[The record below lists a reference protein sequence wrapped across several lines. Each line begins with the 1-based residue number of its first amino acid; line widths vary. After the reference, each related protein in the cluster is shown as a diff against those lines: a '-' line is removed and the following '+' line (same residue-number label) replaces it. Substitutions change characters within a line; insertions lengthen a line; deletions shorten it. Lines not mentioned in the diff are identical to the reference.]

1 MLSKKEIK
9 ANKIVAA
16 IWDTALDDQVCE
28 ACASLHNRIFPIY
41 SRELKKIDPP
51 IHKGCRCRLRY
62 VTQDERGI
70 KERLKEYRPVDFR
83 KLKKGMGRKRVIQ
96 GDGQGKKKGKK
107 GKGCLIA
114 FIIVF
119 LIIVVSVII
128 ALVSEEEKE
137 SAPTK
142 TETQVQKKTKEIQ
155 TETGKPTKTETQTE
169 PEVLKYTIVGK
180 EDISYAGTPR
190 MTFRVIPEVE
200 KIPPDEQLEKMA
212 LRIWEKGN
220 KGWKEFTVFIY
231 LPDMDTR
238 LMAYGVAEF
247 RPQGLKKFEI
257 NELALYGT
265 KWESLKKKPIPTK
278 TETQIQTETKKP
290 TQTSISYSKKEVYD
304 FVINYPIYGE
314 EAKEL
319 GYTIGSMTDM
329 LVGILRSEGQKVD
342 VVEGWAEPTGEKGIW
357 RVSYVVVADGKRD
370 KVIYVAD
377 MNKKT
382 VEPDNQ
388 IARDLFY
395 GE

>member
-9 ANKIVAA
+9 TNKIVAA
-16 IWDTALDDQVCE
+16 IWDTALDEQVCE

-41 SRELKKIDPP
+41 SRELKKLDPP

-96 GDGQGKKKGKK
+96 DGAQGKKKSKK
-107 GKGCLIA
+107 AKGCLIA

-142 TETQVQKKTKEIQ
+142 I
-155 TETGKPTKTETQTE
+155 
-169 PEVLKYTIVGK
+169 
-180 EDISYAGTPR
+180 
-190 MTFRVIPEVE
+190 
-200 KIPPDEQLEKMA
+200 
-212 LRIWEKGN
+212 
-220 KGWKEFTVFIY
+220 
-231 LPDMDTR
+231 
-238 LMAYGVAEF
+238 
-247 RPQGLKKFEI
+247 
-257 NELALYGT
+257 
-265 KWESLKKKPIPTK
+265 
-278 TETQIQTETKKP
+278 ETQIQTET
-290 TQTSISYSKKEVYD
+290 QTSISYSRKEVYD
-304 FVINYPIYGE
+304 FVTNYPIYGE
-314 EAKEL
+314 KAKEL
-319 GYTIGSMTDM
+319 GYTIGSITDG
-329 LVGILRSEGQKVD
+329 LVGILRSQGQKVD
-342 VVEGWAEPTGEKGIW
+342 VIEGNAEPTGEKGIW

-382 VEPDNQ
+382 VVPDNQ
-388 IARDLFY
+388 IARGLFY

>member
-16 IWDTALDDQVCE
+16 IWDTALDAQVCE
-28 ACASLHNRIFPIY
+28 ACAGLHNRIFPIY

-83 KLKKGMGRKRVIQ
+83 KLKKGIGKKRVIQ
-96 GDGQGKKKGKK
+96 ETISEEQGKKKGKK

-128 ALVSEEEKE
+128 ALVNEEEKE
-137 SAPTK
+137 PVPTK
-142 TETQVQKKTKEIQ
+142 TETQVQKETKEIQ
-155 TETGKPTKTETQTE
+155 TET
-169 PEVLKYTIVGK
+169 
-180 EDISYAGTPR
+180 S
-190 MTFRVIPEVE
+190 M
-200 KIPPDEQLEKMA
+200 
-212 LRIWEKGN
+212 
-220 KGWKEFTVFIY
+220 
-231 LPDMDTR
+231 
-238 LMAYGVAEF
+238 
-247 RPQGLKKFEI
+247 
-257 NELALYGT
+257 
-265 KWESLKKKPIPTK
+265 
-278 TETQIQTETKKP
+278 
-290 TQTSISYSKKEVYD
+290 SYSRKEVYD
-304 FVINYPIYGE
+304 FVISYPIYGE

-319 GYTIGSMTDM
+319 GYTIGSMTDL
-329 LVGILRSEGQKVD
+329 LVGILRGEGQEVD
-342 VVEGWAEPTGEKGIW
+342 VIEGWAEPTGEKGIW

-370 KVIYVAD
+370 KCIYIAD